1 MLAELAAA
9 NAAFA
14 VIKGALANGK
24 ELSALGGR
32 VFDYFDNKAK
42 IQEKATNKGGGSDME
57 EFMAL
62 EQLKAQEEHL
72 RESMVYAGRAG
83 MWDDWVKFQAAAA
96 RRRREQ
102 KEAAAR
108 AERQHADNLHAARLE
123 AEALGVCFLTACESM
138 GVNPE
143 TGAPVE
149 PEGKQRYSGPMLAL
163 VAARKAYT
171 KAANGNPCCADG
183 LAAMC
188 GAYPREVVVAG
199 LIVALKLPG
208 NPYLAL
214 NPGQQ
219 SMNLRNKARHA
230 LKSGFI
236 QPSEIAAALVAC
248 SNKG

>member
-42 IQEKATNKGGGSDME
+42 IQEKATSKGGGSDME

-83 MWDDWVKFQAAAA
+83 MWDDWVKFQAQAA

-108 AERQHADNLHAARLE
+108 A
-123 AEALGVCFLTACESM
+123 VI
-138 GVNPE
+138 V
-143 TGAPVE
+143 
-149 PEGKQRYSGPMLAL
+149 
-163 VAARKAYT
+163 RKAKMERLIEYIAVGIAT
-171 KAANGNPCCADG
+171 VI
-183 LAAMC
+183 LAALMIY
-188 GAYPREVVVAG
+188 GIFIYMAYIR
-199 LIVALKLPG
+199 K
-208 NPYLAL
+208 
-214 NPGQQ
+214 
-219 SMNLRNKARHA
+219 
-230 LKSGFI
+230 
-236 QPSEIAAALVAC
+236 
-248 SNKG
+248 